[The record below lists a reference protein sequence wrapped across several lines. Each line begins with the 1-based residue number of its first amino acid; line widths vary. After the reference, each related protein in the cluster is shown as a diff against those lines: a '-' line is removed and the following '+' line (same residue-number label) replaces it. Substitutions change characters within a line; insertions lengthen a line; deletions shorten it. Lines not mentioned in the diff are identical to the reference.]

1 MNAEPNIFT
10 ALRLSAKKCSIQSY
24 TNVFNYVC
32 MLFKMEYSDTFIHSD
47 M

>member
-10 ALRLSAKKCSIQSY
+10 ALRLSAKKCPIQSY
-24 TNVFNYVC
+24 TKLFKHHC
-32 MLFKMEYSDTFIHSD
+32 MLFILEYSDTFIHSD

>member
-1 MNAEPNIFT
+1 MNAELNIFV

-24 TNVFNYVC
+24 TKLFNYVC
-32 MLFKMEYSDTFIHSD
+32 MLFILENSETFIHSN

>member
-1 MNAEPNIFT
+1 MNAELNIFV

-24 TNVFNYVC
+24 TKVFKDHC